1 MSRGIPDDP
10 CQWSLDAKPRRQREE
25 ASAPPLRRCAACG
38 AMNRPNAQSCVAC
51 HADLRTRRERAE
63 IEMRLRR
70 AEELEVEDRLRGMSY
85 WVRIRW
91 AGANEERLR
100 LVARACGY
108 RAGWVWHQLR
118 DQSHAIAGGVDGG

>member
-1 MSRGIPDDP
+1 VVAAAADHSPPDDRLGRQISP
-10 CQWSLDAKPRRQREE
+10 TAILSPASLQV
-25 ASAPPLRRCAACG
+25 PLSVAARG
-38 AMNRPNAQSCVAC
+38 W
-51 HADLRTRRERAE
+51 DLRTRDE

-70 AEELEVEDRLRGMSY
+70 AEERDVEDQLLRMSY
-85 WVRIRW
+85 GARIRW

-118 DQSHAIAGGVDGG
+118 DQSHALAGGVDG